1 MNLALP
7 LPTQQYTLNLPA
19 LTNTAKPNLSSMD
32 ILCGQKS
39 VDINHNGFTYKL
51 QATRSGKLILTK

>member
-19 LTNTAKPNLSSMD
+19 LTNTATPNLSSMD